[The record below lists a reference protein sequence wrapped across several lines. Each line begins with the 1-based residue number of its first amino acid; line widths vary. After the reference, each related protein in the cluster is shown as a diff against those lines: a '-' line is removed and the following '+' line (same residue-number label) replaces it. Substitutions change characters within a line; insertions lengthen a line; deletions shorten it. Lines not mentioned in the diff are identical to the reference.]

1 MQGLTLNSLNMSK
14 ARMVIGCTP
23 AAPPRGVLV
32 CVAVLIALAGSSAA
46 AAASL
51 PEGLDSK
58 PLLDQLL
65 ARKAFLAEHMKSE
78 EWKR

>member
-1 MQGLTLNSLNMSK
+1 MTLNSLNSSK
-14 ARMVIGCTP
+14 ARMLTGGVP
-23 AAPPRGVLV
+23 AAGRGALV
-32 CVAVLIALAGSSAA
+32 CVAVLIALLGSSTA

-58 PLLDQLL
+58 PLLEQLL
-65 ARKAFLAEHMKSE
+65 ARKAFLSEHMKSE